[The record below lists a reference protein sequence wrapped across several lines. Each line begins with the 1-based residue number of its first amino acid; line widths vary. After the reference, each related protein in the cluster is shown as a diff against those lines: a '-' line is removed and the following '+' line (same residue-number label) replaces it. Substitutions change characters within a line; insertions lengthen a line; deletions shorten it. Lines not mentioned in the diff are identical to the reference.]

1 MCIIWE
7 TQKETDLIDLIG
19 KIVEVKANDITYT
32 GKLVEVGETEVHLES
47 ELGWIV
53 IPAENI
59 AFIREKED

>member
-53 IPAENI
+53 ILTENI
-59 AFIREKED
+59 AFIRKKED